1 MIFQNSNKKSAQDD
15 PAVAMP
21 AAQPVAEESA
31 NQDDQEL
38 ARVLADIDNQVNTNN
53 DNLMADLE
61 NTTALENS
69 QPAEPA
75 ETTEATETTETVDAT
90 EPMVDLAPA
99 FERIDQEADI
109 ETSPLTDSQPTASPE
124 VGTESQS
131 AEPSLDQQLATMSQ
145 QISNNMAE
153 LASNQD
159 QPAEAIDPVET
170 TDAAADLP
178 TETMAS
184 DAPSE
189 PLSAPA
195 LVSDLD
201 ELRKK
206 ALSDLRP
213 IVDKVE
219 LNDEESFY
227 ILLLLIRE
235 TDDESLLPKAYE
247 AARQIRDE
255 ARRAQA
261 LLDVIKEADY
271 FKHKA

>member
-61 NTTALENS
+61 NATTLENS

-75 ETTEATETTETVDAT
+75 ETAEATETTDVT
-90 EPMVDLAPA
+90 EPVTDLAPA
-99 FERIDQEADI
+99 FERIDQEADV
-109 ETSPLTDSQPTASPE
+109 ETPPLTDSQPIASPE
-124 VGTESQS
+124 INTDSQPT
-131 AEPSLDQQLATMSQ
+131 EPSLDQQLATMSQ

-159 QPAEAIDPVET
+159 QPIETTDSAET
-170 TDAAADLP
+170 TDAEADLP
-178 TETMAS
+178 TETTAS
-184 DAPSE
+184 DASSE

-195 LVSDLD
+195 PVSDLD

>member
-61 NTTALENS
+61 NATVLENS

-75 ETTEATETTETVDAT
+75 ETAEAPETTDAT
-90 EPMVDLAPA
+90 EPVTDLAPT
-99 FERIDQEADI
+99 FERIDQETDV
-109 ETSPLTDSQPTASPE
+109 ETSPLTDSQPIASSE
-124 VGTESQS
+124 VNTDSQP

-159 QPAEAIDPVET
+159 QSAVAEATDSVET
-170 TDAAADLP
+170 TDAEADLP
-178 TETMAS
+178 TETMTS
-184 DAPSE
+184 DASSE

>member
-21 AAQPVAEESA
+21 VAQPVAEESA

-61 NTTALENS
+61 NATALENS

-75 ETTEATETTETVDAT
+75 ETAEATEATDAT
-90 EPMVDLAPA
+90 EPMADLAPA
-99 FERIDQEADI
+99 FERIDQEADV
-109 ETSPLTDSQPTASPE
+109 ETSPLTDSQPITSSG
-124 VGTESQS
+124 VNTDSQP
-131 AEPSLDQQLATMSQ
+131 AETSLDQQLATMSQ

-159 QPAEAIDPVET
+159 QPAVAEATDPVET

-178 TETMAS
+178 TETMAL
-184 DAPSE
+184 DASSE
-189 PLSAPA
+189 SLSAPA

>member
-38 ARVLADIDNQVNTNN
+38 ARVLADIDNQVNTND

-61 NTTALENS
+61 NATVLENS

-75 ETTEATETTETVDAT
+75 ETAEATEATDAT
-90 EPMVDLAPA
+90 EPMADLAPA
-99 FERIDQEADI
+99 FERIDQEADV
-109 ETSPLTDSQPTASPE
+109 ETPPLTDSQPIASPE
-124 VGTESQS
+124 VNIDSQP

-145 QISNNMAE
+145 QIYNNMAE

-159 QPAEAIDPVET
+159 QSAVAEATDPAET

-178 TETMAS
+178 IETTAS
-184 DAPSE
+184 DTSSE

>member
-31 NQDDQEL
+31 QDDQEL

-61 NTTALENS
+61 NATALENS

-75 ETTEATETTETVDAT
+75 ETTETTETTETVDAT

-124 VGTESQS
+124 VSTYSQS
-131 AEPSLDQQLATMSQ
+131 TEPSLDQQLATMSQ

-159 QPAEAIDPVET
+159 QPAETTDSAET
-170 TDAAADLP
+170 TDAEADLP
-178 TETMAS
+178 IETTAS
-184 DAPSE
+184 DTSSE

>member
-61 NTTALENS
+61 NATALENS
-69 QPAEPA
+69 QPAETAEAP
-75 ETTEATETTETVDAT
+75 ETTDVT
-90 EPMVDLAPA
+90 EPVTDLAPA
-99 FERIDQEADI
+99 FERIDQEADV
-109 ETSPLTDSQPTASPE
+109 ETPSLTDSQPTTSPE
-124 VGTESQS
+124 INTDSQP

-159 QPAEAIDPVET
+159 QPAVAEATDPVET
-170 TDAAADLP
+170 TDAEADLP
-178 TETMAS
+178 IETTAS
-184 DAPSE
+184 DTSSE

>member
-61 NTTALENS
+61 NATTLENS

-75 ETTEATETTETVDAT
+75 ETAEAPETTDVT
-90 EPMVDLAPA
+90 EPVTDLAPA
-99 FERIDQEADI
+99 FERIDQEADV
-109 ETSPLTDSQPTASPE
+109 ETPSLTDSQPTTSPE
-124 VGTESQS
+124 INTDSQP

-159 QPAEAIDPVET
+159 QSAET

-178 TETMAS
+178 TETMTS
-184 DAPSE
+184 DASSE

>member
-15 PAVAMP
+15 SAVAMP
-21 AAQPVAEESA
+21 VAQPVAEESA

-61 NTTALENS
+61 NATALENS
-69 QPAEPA
+69 QPAETA
-75 ETTEATETTETVDAT
+75 EATETTDVT
-90 EPMVDLAPA
+90 EPVIDLAPA
-99 FERIDQEADI
+99 FERIDQEADV
-109 ETSPLTDSQPTASPE
+109 ETSPLTDSQPTTPPE
-124 VGTESQS
+124 INTDSQP

-159 QPAEAIDPVET
+159 QPIET
-170 TDAAADLP
+170 TDSAETTDVEADLP
-178 TETMAS
+178 IETTAS
-184 DAPSE
+184 DTSSE

>member
-31 NQDDQEL
+31 NQDDKEL

-61 NTTALENS
+61 NATTLENS

-75 ETTEATETTETVDAT
+75 ETAEAPETTDVT
-90 EPMVDLAPA
+90 EPVTDLAPA
-99 FERIDQEADI
+99 FERIDQEADV
-109 ETSPLTDSQPTASPE
+109 ETPSLTDSQPTTSPE
-124 VGTESQS
+124 INTDSQP

-159 QPAEAIDPVET
+159 QSAET

-178 TETMAS
+178 TETMTS
-184 DAPSE
+184 DASSE

>member
-61 NTTALENS
+61 NATALENS
-69 QPAEPA
+69 QPAEPV
-75 ETTEATETTETVDAT
+75 ETTEATEATDAT
-90 EPMVDLAPA
+90 EPMADLAPA
-99 FERIDQEADI
+99 FERIDQEADV
-109 ETSPLTDSQPTASPE
+109 ETPSLTDSQPTIPPE
-124 VGTESQS
+124 INTDSQP
-131 AEPSLDQQLATMSQ
+131 AELSLDQQLATMGQ

-159 QPAEAIDPVET
+159 QSAVAEATDPVET
-170 TDAAADLP
+170 TDAEADLP

-184 DAPSE
+184 DTSSE
-189 PLSAPA
+189 SLSAPA
-195 LVSDLD
+195 LISDLD

>member
-61 NTTALENS
+61 NATALENS

-75 ETTEATETTETVDAT
+75 ETAEATEATDAT
-90 EPMVDLAPA
+90 EPMADLAPA
-99 FERIDQEADI
+99 FERIDQETDV
-109 ETSPLTDSQPTASPE
+109 ETSPLTDSQPIASPE
-124 VGTESQS
+124 VNIDSQP
-131 AEPSLDQQLATMSQ
+131 AEPSLDQQLATMNQ

-159 QPAEAIDPVET
+159 QSAVAEVTDSVEI

-178 TETMAS
+178 IETTAS
-184 DAPSE
+184 DTSSE

>member
-61 NTTALENS
+61 NATALENS
-69 QPAEPA
+69 QPAETA
-75 ETTEATETTETVDAT
+75 EATETTDVT
-90 EPMVDLAPA
+90 EPVTDLAPD
-99 FERIDQEADI
+99 FERINQEADV
-109 ETSPLTDSQPTASPE
+109 ETSPLTDSQPITSSE
-124 VGTESQS
+124 VNTDSQP
-131 AEPSLDQQLATMSQ
+131 AETSLDQQLATMSQ

-159 QPAEAIDPVET
+159 QPAVAEATDPVET

-178 TETMAS
+178 TETMVS
-184 DAPSE
+184 DASSE

-235 TDDESLLPKAYE
+235 TDDKSLLPKAYE

>member
-21 AAQPVAEESA
+21 AAQPVAEASA

-61 NTTALENS
+61 NATALENS
-69 QPAEPA
+69 QPAETA
-75 ETTEATETTETVDAT
+75 EATETTDVT
-90 EPMVDLAPA
+90 EPVTDLAPA
-99 FERIDQEADI
+99 FERIDQEADV
-109 ETSPLTDSQPTASPE
+109 ETSPLTDSQPTTSPE
-124 VGTESQS
+124 INTDSQPT
-131 AEPSLDQQLATMSQ
+131 EPSLDQQLATMSQ

-159 QPAEAIDPVET
+159 QPAVAEATDPVET

-178 TETMAS
+178 IETTAS
-184 DAPSE
+184 DTSSE